1 MTEQFNINQFNCS
14 ISGKG
19 QSLVWAHG
27 LCGCMQSEDAIGVYA
42 WHRFPK
48 KLQLIRY
55 DAIGHGLS
63 TQGES
68 VDDYRWPN
76 LAKDMLRVA
85 EHYRAATPLILGGQS
100 MGCATSLY
108 AALMYPERVK
118 GLILM
123 TPPIGWQARANQV
136 DYYHKIA
143 KAARILGGKGL
154 AKMNAKHLD
163 KMLPSWLID
172 AHKHSVLGML
182 DGLKSMKRQ
191 TLHQLFT
198 AAADNDLPTIEQ
210 LTSIDVPTL
219 ILAWEGD
226 DAHPVESAIT
236 LQKTLP
242 HATLHIAS
250 SMDDVN
256 DWPALISE
264 FCLALNQSHTNT
276 P

>member
-19 QSLVWAHG
+19 QALVWAHG

-63 TQGES
+63 TAGES
-68 VDDYRWPN
+68 VDDYLWPS

-85 EHYRAATPLILGGQS
+85 AHYQAPTPMILGGQS
-100 MGCATSLY
+100 MGSSTSLY
-108 AALMYPERVK
+108 AALANPESIQ

-123 TPPIGWQARANQV
+123 TPPIAWQARANQV
-136 DYYHKIA
+136 NYYYKIA

-154 AKMNAKHLD
+154 AQMNAKHLD
-163 KMLPSWLID
+163 KMLPRWLID

-191 TLHQLFT
+191 TLSQLFT
-198 AAADNDLPTIEQ
+198 AAAQNDLPSKQQ
-210 LTSIDVPTL
+210 LASIRVPTL
-219 ILAWEGD
+219 ILAWQDD
-226 DAHPVESAIT
+226 DAHPIETAIE
-236 LQKTLP
+236 LEKALP
-242 HATLHIAS
+242 NAKLHIAN
-250 SMDDVN
+250 SMDDVD
-256 DWPALISE
+256 DWPELISD
-264 FCLALNQSHTNT
+264 FCLALQQ
-276 P
+276 

>member
-27 LCGCMQSEDAIGVYA
+27 LCGSMQSEDAIGVYA

-68 VDDYRWPN
+68 VDDYLWPN

-85 EHYRAATPLILGGQS
+85 EHYRATTPLILGGQS
-100 MGCATSLY
+100 MGCATSLF
-108 AALMYPERVK
+108 AVLAQPENVK
-118 GLILM
+118 GLVLM
-123 TPPIGWQARANQV
+123 TPPVAWQARAAKV

-154 AKMNAKHLD
+154 AQMNAKHLD
-163 KMLPSWLID
+163 KMLPSWIID

-191 TLHQLFT
+191 TLNQLFT
-198 AAADNDLPTIEQ
+198 AAALNDLPTKQQ
-210 LTSIDVPTL
+210 LSTIQVPTL
-219 ILAWEGD
+219 ILAWQGD
-226 DAHPVESAIT
+226 EAHPIDSAIS
-236 LQKTLP
+236 LNKSLP
-242 HATLHIAS
+242 NATLHIAN
-250 SMDDVN
+250 SMDDFN
-256 DWPALISE
+256 DWPALISD
-264 FCLALNQSHTNT
+264 FCIAVDH
-276 P
+276 

>member
-19 QSLVWAHG
+19 STLVWAHG
-27 LCGCMQSEDAIGVYA
+27 LCGCMQSEDAIGLYA

-63 TQGES
+63 AQGDS
-68 VDDYRWPN
+68 VDDYLWPN

-85 EHYRAATPLILGGQS
+85 AHYRAPTPLILGGQS
-100 MGCATSLY
+100 MGSATSLY
-108 AALMYPERVK
+108 AALAQPELVK
-118 GLILM
+118 GLVLM
-123 TPPIGWQARANQV
+123 TPPIGWQARAAQV

-154 AKMNAKHLD
+154 AQMNAKHLT
-163 KMLPSWLID
+163 KMLPSWLVN

-198 AAADNDLPTIEQ
+198 AAAHNDLPSKQQLATIN
-210 LTSIDVPTL
+210 VPTL

-226 DAHPVESAIT
+226 DAHPVASAKA
-236 LQKTLP
+236 LHKALP
-242 HATLHIAS
+242 HSTLHVAS
-250 SMDDVN
+250 KMDHVDE
-256 DWPALISE
+256 WPELISE
-264 FCLALNQSHTNT
+264 FCLALQS
-276 P
+276 